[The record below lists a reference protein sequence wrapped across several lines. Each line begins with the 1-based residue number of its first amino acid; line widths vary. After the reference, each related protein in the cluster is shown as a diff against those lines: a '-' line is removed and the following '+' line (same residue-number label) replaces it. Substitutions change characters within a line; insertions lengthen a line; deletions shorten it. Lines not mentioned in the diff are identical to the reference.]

1 MPQTETIEKQ
11 KPILAIDFLKM
22 ALSSVEAGIED
33 LRNKGVGCRFDKDYC
48 NGIVKALQQKPH
60 FKDFS
65 DSEIKLALQPLF
77 KAIIM
82 SAVAK
87 DLGIK
92 LD

>member
-1 MPQTETIEKQ
+1 MPELIVKEK
-11 KPILAIDFLKM
+11 PVLAVDFLKM
-22 ALSSVEAGIED
+22 ALTSVEAGIED

-48 NGIVKALQQKPH
+48 NGVVEALQQKPQFKH
-60 FKDFS
+60 FS
-65 DSEIKLALQPLF
+65 ATEIKLALQPLF
-77 KAIIM
+77 KAIVM